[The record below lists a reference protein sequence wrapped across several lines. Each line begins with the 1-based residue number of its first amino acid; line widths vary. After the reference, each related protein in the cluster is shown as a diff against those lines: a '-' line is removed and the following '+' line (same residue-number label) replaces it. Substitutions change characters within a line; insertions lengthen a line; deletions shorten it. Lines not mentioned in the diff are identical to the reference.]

1 MAPRIRFPVTDRSSA
16 KKPNNRPPIPVL
28 VMALIAVGVLALPL
42 VGLLQRTPW
51 SSLGTTLGDTATL
64 EALRVSVVVSLVA
77 TAISVA
83 LGLPLAWVLARQSFR
98 ARALVRAMVLL
109 PMVLPPVVGGIALF
123 FALGRRGLVG
133 RALQSWFGIDTL
145 IGTTAG
151 AVIAAAFVSMPFFV
165 ITAEAG
171 LRQLDPRLE
180 SAASTLG
187 AGRWTVLRRITL
199 PLLAPSLAAGA
210 TLAWARALGEFGATI
225 TFAGNHPGRT
235 RTLPLAI
242 AQANEAG
249 QPDAA
254 IAMSVLL
261 IGVSLLVLIGLR
273 HRWIAPRPPRTPGSQ
288 EISPP

>member
-1 MAPRIRFPVTDRSSA
+1 MTNRPASKGPTR
-16 KKPNNRPPIPVL
+16 RPPIAVV
-28 VMALIAVGVLALPL
+28 VMAVIAVAVLALPL

-51 SSLGTTLGDTATL
+51 SSLGTTLGETATL
-64 EALRVSVVVSLVA
+64 EALRVSVVVSLLA
-77 TAISVA
+77 AAMSVV
-83 LGLPLAWVLARQSFR
+83 LGLPLAWVLARLSFR
-98 ARALVRAMVLL
+98 GRALIRAVVLL

-133 RALQSWFGIDTL
+133 RALHNWLGLDTL

-165 ITAEAG
+165 IAAEAG

-180 SAASTLG
+180 SAAATLG
-187 AGRWTVLRRITL
+187 ARRWTVFCRITL

-210 TLAWARALGEFGATI
+210 TLSWARALGEFGATI

-249 QPDAA
+249 QPEAA

-273 HRWIAPRPPRTPGSQ
+273 HRWIAPRASKPDNSTKT
-288 EISPP
+288 SPS

>member
-1 MAPRIRFPVTDRSSA
+1 MAI
-16 KKPNNRPPIPVL
+16 
-28 VMALIAVGVLALPL
+28 IAVAVLALPL

-51 SSLGTTLGDTATL
+51 SSLGTTLGETATL
-64 EALRVSVVVSLVA
+64 EALRVSVVVSLLAAGV
-77 TAISVA
+77 SVV
-83 LGLPLAWVLARQSFR
+83 LGLPLAWVLARLSFR
-98 ARALVRAMVLL
+98 GRALVRAVVLL

-133 RALQSWFGIDTL
+133 RALHNWFGLDTL

-171 LRQLDPRLE
+171 LRQLDSRLE

-210 TLAWARALGEFGATI
+210 TLSWARALGEFGATI

-249 QPDAA
+249 QPEAA

-261 IGVSLLVLIGLR
+261 IGVSLLILIGLR
-273 HRWIAPRPPRTPGSQ
+273 HRWIAPRARQPEGSP
-288 EISPP
+288 ETSPS

>member
-1 MAPRIRFPVTDRSSA
+1 MTDRA
-16 KKPNNRPPIPVL
+16 TPKEPNRRPPIAVL
-28 VMALIAVGVLALPL
+28 VAAIIAVAVLALPL

-51 SSLGTTLGDTATL
+51 STLGTRLGETATL
-64 EALRVSVVVSLVA
+64 EALRVSVVVSLLAAAV
-77 TAISVA
+77 SMV
-83 LGLPLAWVLARQSFR
+83 LGLPLAWVLARLTFR
-98 ARALVRAMVLL
+98 GRALVRAVVLL

-123 FALGRRGLVG
+123 FALGRKGLVG
-133 RALQSWFGIDTL
+133 RALQNWFGVDTL

-187 AGRWTVLRRITL
+187 AGRWTVMRRITL

-210 TLAWARALGEFGATI
+210 TLSWARALGEFGATI

-249 QPDAA
+249 QPEAA

-261 IGVSLLVLIGLR
+261 IGVSLLILIGLR
-273 HRWIAPRPPRTPGSQ
+273 HRWIAPRSNQQQSSSET
-288 EISPP
+288 SPS

>member
-1 MAPRIRFPVTDRSSA
+1 MTDRA
-16 KKPNNRPPIPVL
+16 TPKDPNRRPPIAIVA
-28 VMALIAVGVLALPL
+28 MAIIAVAVLALPL

-51 SSLGTTLGDTATL
+51 STLGTRLGETATL
-64 EALRVSVVVSLVA
+64 EALRVSVVVSLLAAAV
-77 TAISVA
+77 SMV
-83 LGLPLAWVLARQSFR
+83 LGMPLAWVLARLTFR
-98 ARALVRAMVLL
+98 GRALVRAVVLL

-123 FALGRRGLVG
+123 FALGRKGLVG
-133 RALQSWFGIDTL
+133 RALQNWFGVDTL

-210 TLAWARALGEFGATI
+210 TLSWARALGEFGATI

-249 QPDAA
+249 QPEAA

-261 IGVSLLVLIGLR
+261 IGVSLLILIGLR
-273 HRWIAPRPPRTPGSQ
+273 HRWIAPRTSHPDTSS
-288 EISPP
+288 ETSPS

>member
-1 MAPRIRFPVTDRSSA
+1 MTDRSPP
-16 KKPNNRPPIPVL
+16 KEPNNRPPIPVM
-28 VMALIAVGVLALPL
+28 VMAIIAVAVLALPL

-51 SSLGTTLGDTATL
+51 SSLGTTLGETATL
-64 EALRVSVVVSLVA
+64 EALRVSVVVSLLAAAV
-77 TAISVA
+77 SVM
-83 LGLPLAWVLARQSFR
+83 LGLPLAWVLARLTFR
-98 ARALVRAMVLL
+98 GRALVRAIVLL

-123 FALGRRGLVG
+123 FALGRKGLVG
-133 RALQSWFGIDTL
+133 RALHNWFGLDTL

-187 AGRWTVLRRITL
+187 AGRWTVLRRITV

-210 TLAWARALGEFGATI
+210 TLSWARALGEFGATI

-249 QPDAA
+249 QPEAA

-261 IGVSLLVLIGLR
+261 IGVSLLILIGLR
-273 HRWIAPRPPRTPGSQ
+273 HRWIAPRQAQPPRSQ
-288 EISPP
+288 ETSPS

>member
-1 MAPRIRFPVTDRSSA
+1 MTDRSSP
-16 KKPNNRPPIPVL
+16 KEPNRRPPIAVL
-28 VMALIAVGVLALPL
+28 VAAIIAVAVLALPL

-51 SSLGTTLGDTATL
+51 STLGTRLGETATL
-64 EALRVSVVVSLVA
+64 EALRVSVVVSLLAAAV
-77 TAISVA
+77 SVV
-83 LGLPLAWVLARQSFR
+83 LGLPLAWVLARLTFR
-98 ARALVRAMVLL
+98 GRALVRAVVLL

-123 FALGRRGLVG
+123 FALGRKGLVG
-133 RALQSWFGIDTL
+133 RALEDWFGVDTL

-171 LRQLDPRLE
+171 LRQLDTRLE

-210 TLAWARALGEFGATI
+210 TLSWARALGEFGATI

-249 QPDAA
+249 QPEAA

-261 IGVSLLVLIGLR
+261 IGVSLLILIGLR
-273 HRWIAPRPPRTPGSQ
+273 HRWIAPRASQ
-288 EISPP
+288 PESSLETSPS

>member
-1 MAPRIRFPVTDRSSA
+1 MSDRPAPKEPARQ
-16 KKPNNRPPIPVL
+16 PPIIIV
-28 VMALIAVGVLALPL
+28 VIAAIAVAVLALPL
-42 VGLLQRTPW
+42 IGLLQRTPW
-51 SSLGTTLGDTATL
+51 PSLGSTLGKASTL
-64 EALRVSVVVSLVA
+64 EALRVSVVVSILAA
-77 TAISVA
+77 TVSVV
-83 LGLPLAWVLARQSFR
+83 LGLPLAWVLARLSFR
-98 ARALVRAMVLL
+98 GRALVRAVVLL

-133 RALQSWFGIDTL
+133 RALQNAFGVDTL

-180 SAASTLG
+180 SAAATLG

-210 TLAWARALGEFGATI
+210 TLSWARALGEFGATI

-242 AQANEAG
+242 AQANESAE
-249 QPDAA
+249 PEAA
-254 IAMSVLL
+254 IVMAVLL
-261 IGVSLLVLIGLR
+261 IGVSLVVLIGLR
-273 HRWIAPRPPRTPGSQ
+273 HRWITPYAHKPAN
-288 EISPP
+288 SPQTSPS

>member
-1 MAPRIRFPVTDRSSA
+1 MTDRSSP
-16 KKPNNRPPIPVL
+16 KEPNRRPPIAVL
-28 VMALIAVGVLALPL
+28 VAAIIAVAVLALPL

-51 SSLGTTLGDTATL
+51 STLGTRLGETATL
-64 EALRVSVVVSLVA
+64 EALRVSVVVSLLAAAV
-77 TAISVA
+77 SMV
-83 LGLPLAWVLARQSFR
+83 LGLPLAWVLARLTFR
-98 ARALVRAMVLL
+98 GRALVRAIVLL

-123 FALGRRGLVG
+123 FALGRKGLVG
-133 RALQSWFGIDTL
+133 RALQDWFGVDTL

-210 TLAWARALGEFGATI
+210 TLSWARALGEFGATI

-249 QPDAA
+249 QPEAA

-261 IGVSLLVLIGLR
+261 IGVSLLILIGLR
-273 HRWIAPRPPRTPGSQ
+273 HRWIAPRTTQPDTSS
-288 EISPP
+288 ETSPS

>member
-1 MAPRIRFPVTDRSSA
+1 MTDRSPP
-16 KKPNNRPPIPVL
+16 KEPNNRPPIPVM
-28 VMALIAVGVLALPL
+28 VMAIIAVAVLALPL

-51 SSLGTTLGDTATL
+51 SSLGTTLGETATL
-64 EALRVSVVVSLVA
+64 EALRVSVVVSLLAAAV
-77 TAISVA
+77 SVV
-83 LGLPLAWVLARQSFR
+83 LGLPLAWVLARLTFR
-98 ARALVRAMVLL
+98 GRALVRAIVLL

-123 FALGRRGLVG
+123 FALGRKGLVG
-133 RALQSWFGIDTL
+133 RALHNWFGLDTL

-187 AGRWTVLRRITL
+187 AGRWTVLRRITV

-210 TLAWARALGEFGATI
+210 TLSWARALGEFGATI

-249 QPDAA
+249 QPEAA
-254 IAMSVLL
+254 VAMSVLL
-261 IGVSLLVLIGLR
+261 IGVSLLILIGLR
-273 HRWIAPRPPRTPGSQ
+273 HRWIAPRQPQPPNSQ
-288 EISPP
+288 KTSPS

>member
-1 MAPRIRFPVTDRSSA
+1 MTNRSSA
-16 KKPNNRPPIPVL
+16 KEPNNRPPIAVL
-28 VMALIAVGVLALPL
+28 VMALIAVAVLALPL

-51 SSLGTTLGDTATL
+51 SSLGTTLGETATL

-77 TAISVA
+77 AGVSVV
-83 LGLPLAWVLARQSFR
+83 LGLPLAWVLARLEFR
-98 ARALVRAMVLL
+98 GRALVRAIVLL

-133 RALQSWFGIDTL
+133 QALHNWFGIDTL

-171 LRQLDPRLE
+171 LRQLDPGLE

-187 AGRWTVLRRITL
+187 AGRWTVLRRVTL

-210 TLAWARALGEFGATI
+210 TLSWARALGEFGA
-225 TFAGNHPGRT
+225 T

-249 QPDAA
+249 QPEAA
-254 IAMSVLL
+254 ISMSVLL

-273 HRWIAPRPPRTPGSQ
+273 HRWIAPRQPQPPSSQ
-288 EISPP
+288 ETSPP

>member
-1 MAPRIRFPVTDRSSA
+1 MTPPPPAPEPGH
-16 KKPNNRPPIPVL
+16 RPPVVVL
-28 VMALIAVGVLALPL
+28 VVAAAAVGLLGLPL

-51 SSLGTTLGDTATL
+51 SSLGTTLGEAATL

-77 TAISVA
+77 TAVSVL
-83 LGLPLAWVLARQSFR
+83 LGLPLAWVLARRSFR
-98 ARALVRAMVLL
+98 GRALVRAAVLL

-123 FALGRRGLVG
+123 FALGRRGLLG
-133 RALQSWFGIDTL
+133 RALHNAFGVETL
-145 IGTTAG
+145 IGTTTG

-171 LRQLDPRLE
+171 FRQLDPRLE
-180 SAASTLG
+180 SAAATLG

-199 PLLAPSLAAGA
+199 PLLLPSLAAGA
-210 TLAWARALGEFGATI
+210 TLSWARALGEFGATI

-249 QPDAA
+249 QPEAA
-254 IAMSVLL
+254 MAMSVLL
-261 IGVSLLVLIGLR
+261 IGVSLVVLVGLR
-273 HRWIAPRPPRTPGSQ
+273 HRWIPSRPPRADTEPQ
-288 EISPP
+288 AESP

>member
-1 MAPRIRFPVTDRSSA
+1 MSGPLPTEG
-16 KKPNNRPPIPVL
+16 PNPRPPIVVL
-28 VMALIAVGVLALPL
+28 VMAAVAVAVLGLPL
-42 VGLLQRTPW
+42 VGLAQRTPW
-51 SSLGTTLGDTATL
+51 SSLVETLGEADTL
-64 EALRVSVVVSLVA
+64 EALRVSVVVSLLAAAVSA
-77 TAISVA
+77 V
-83 LGLPLAWVLARQSFR
+83 LGLPLAWVLARTSFR
-98 ARALVRAMVLL
+98 GRALVRAFVLL

-123 FALGRRGLVG
+123 FALGRRGLIG
-133 RALQSWFGIDTL
+133 RALHNGFGVDTL
-145 IGTTAG
+145 IGTTTG

-180 SAASTLG
+180 SAAATLG

-199 PLLAPSLAAGA
+199 PLLAPSLTAGT
-210 TLAWARALGEFGATI
+210 TLSWARALGEFGATI

-249 QPDAA
+249 RPDAA

-273 HRWIAPRPPRTPGSQ
+273 HRWVAPRSPRPAGVP
-288 EISPP
+288 EVSPP

>member
-1 MAPRIRFPVTDRSSA
+1 MTGRSSA
-16 KKPNNRPPIPVL
+16 KKPNSRPPIAVL
-28 VMALIAVGVLALPL
+28 VMAVIAMAVLALPL

-51 SSLGTTLGDTATL
+51 SSLGTTLGETATL
-64 EALRVSVVVSLVA
+64 EALRVSAVVSLVA
-77 TAISVA
+77 AGVSVV
-83 LGLPLAWVLARQSFR
+83 LGLPLAWVLARLEFR
-98 ARALVRAMVLL
+98 GRALVRAVVLL
-109 PMVLPPVVGGIALF
+109 PMVMPPVVGGIALF
-123 FALGRRGLVG
+123 FALGRRGLIG
-133 RALQSWFGIDTL
+133 RALHNGFGVDTL

-199 PLLAPSLAAGA
+199 PLLAPSLAAGI
-210 TLAWARALGEFGATI
+210 TLSWARALGEFGATI

-249 QPDAA
+249 QPEAA

-273 HRWIAPRPPRTPGSQ
+273 HRWIAPRSPWRQDRPSP
-288 EISPP
+288 EISQP

>member
-1 MAPRIRFPVTDRSSA
+1 MTDRSTS
-16 KKPNNRPPIPVL
+16 KEPNRRPPIAVL
-28 VMALIAVGVLALPL
+28 AMAIIAVAVLALPL

-51 SSLGTTLGDTATL
+51 SSLGTTLGETATL
-64 EALRVSVVVSLVA
+64 EALRVSAVVSLLAAAV
-77 TAISVA
+77 SVV
-83 LGLPLAWVLARQSFR
+83 LGLPLAWVLARLSFR
-98 ARALVRAMVLL
+98 GRALVRAVVLL

-123 FALGRRGLVG
+123 FALGRRGLIG
-133 RALQSWFGIDTL
+133 RVLHNGFGVDTL

-151 AVIAAAFVSMPFFV
+151 AVIAAVFVSMPFFV

-210 TLAWARALGEFGATI
+210 TLSWARALGEFGATI

-249 QPDAA
+249 RPEAA

-261 IGVSLLVLIGLR
+261 IGVSLVVLIGLR
-273 HRWIAPRPPRTPGSQ
+273 HRWIAPRSPRPERAPET
-288 EISPP
+288 SPS

>member
-1 MAPRIRFPVTDRSSA
+1 MRQ
-16 KKPNNRPPIPVL
+16 KQPPTTL
-28 VMALIAVGVLALPL
+28 LAAAALATAVLALPL

-51 SSLGTTLGDTATL
+51 SSLGAILSDTATL
-64 EALRVSVVVSLVA
+64 QALRVSVVVSLTA

-83 LGLPLAWVLARQSFR
+83 LGLPLAWVLARVPFR
-98 ARALVRAMVLL
+98 GRALVRAIVLL

-123 FALGRRGLVG
+123 FALGRRGLIG
-133 RALQSWFGIDTL
+133 RALHNGFGVDTL

-165 ITAEAG
+165 IATEAG
-171 LRQLDPRLE
+171 LRQLDTRLE
-180 SAASTLG
+180 SAAATLG
-187 AGRWTVLRRITL
+187 ASRFTVLRRITL

-210 TLAWARALGEFGATI
+210 TLSWARALGEFGATI

-249 QPDAA
+249 QPEAA

-261 IGVSLLVLIGLR
+261 IAVSLLILIGLR
-273 HRWIAPRPPRTPGSQ
+273 HRWITPRVDTSGIGQSANPSPTSAPQPPQKWLP
-288 EISPP
+288 

>member
-1 MAPRIRFPVTDRSSA
+1 MTEPPIPQE
-16 KKPNNRPPIPVL
+16 PNRRPPIAVL
-28 VMALIAVGVLALPL
+28 VAAITAVAVLALPL

-51 SSLGTTLGDTATL
+51 STLGTTLGETAAL
-64 EALRVSVVVSLVA
+64 EALRVSVVVSLLA
-77 TAISVA
+77 TAVSVA
-83 LGLPLAWVLARQSFR
+83 LGLPLAWVLARLSFR
-98 ARALVRAMVLL
+98 GRALVRAIVLL

-133 RALQSWFGIDTL
+133 RALHNWFGVETL

-151 AVIAAAFVSMPFFV
+151 AVTAAAFVAMPFFV

-210 TLAWARALGEFGATI
+210 TLSWARALSEFGATI
-225 TFAGNHPGRT
+225 MFAGNLTGET
-235 RTLPLAI
+235 QTMPLAI
-242 AQANEAG
+242 MTAMESSGGLGGPVAL
-249 QPDAA
+249 AA
-254 IAMSVLL
+254 MLLAVSVLAL
-261 IGVSLLVLIGLR
+261 VALSLASR
-273 HRWIAPRPPRTPGSQ
+273 RRWSGRL
-288 EISPP
+288 

>member
-1 MAPRIRFPVTDRSSA
+1 MSR
-16 KKPNNRPPIPVL
+16 RPP
-28 VMALIAVGVLALPL
+28 VGVLAMAGVAIGVLGLPL

-51 SSLGTTLGDTATL
+51 SSLGATLGEAATL
-64 EALRVSVVVSLVA
+64 EALRVSAAVSLAAAAV
-77 TAISVA
+77 SVM
-83 LGLPLAWVLARQSFR
+83 LGLPLAWVLARLPFR
-98 ARALVRAMVLL
+98 GRALVRAVVLL

-123 FALGRRGLVG
+123 FALGRRGLIG
-133 RALQSWFGIDTL
+133 RALQNGFGVDTL

-151 AVIAAAFVSMPFFV
+151 AVIAAAFVAMPFFV

-180 SAASTLG
+180 SAAATLG

-210 TLAWARALGEFGATI
+210 TLSWARALGEFGATI

-249 QPDAA
+249 QPEAA

-261 IGVSLLVLIGLR
+261 IAVSLVVLVGLR
-273 HRWIAPRPPRTPGSQ
+273 HRWLAPRRRWPEPSQ
-288 EISPP
+288 EIPSP

>member
-1 MAPRIRFPVTDRSSA
+1 MTDRSPP
-16 KKPNNRPPIPVL
+16 KEPNNRPPIPVM
-28 VMALIAVGVLALPL
+28 VMAIIAVAVLALPL

-51 SSLGTTLGDTATL
+51 SSLGTTLGETATL
-64 EALRVSVVVSLVA
+64 EALRVSVVVSLLAAAVS
-77 TAISVA
+77 IV
-83 LGLPLAWVLARQSFR
+83 LGLPLAWVLARLTFR
-98 ARALVRAMVLL
+98 GRALVRAIVLL

-123 FALGRRGLVG
+123 FALGRKGLVG
-133 RALQSWFGIDTL
+133 RALHNWFGLDTL

-187 AGRWTVLRRITL
+187 AGRWTVLRRITV

-210 TLAWARALGEFGATI
+210 TLSWARALGEFGATI

-249 QPDAA
+249 QPEAA

-261 IGVSLLVLIGLR
+261 IGVSLLILIGLR
-273 HRWIAPRPPRTPGSQ
+273 HRWIAPRQPQPPRSQ
-288 EISPP
+288 QTSPS

>member
-1 MAPRIRFPVTDRSSA
+1 MTKRATP
-16 KKPNNRPPIPVL
+16 KEPNRRPPIAIVA
-28 VMALIAVGVLALPL
+28 MAIIAVAVLALPL

-51 SSLGTTLGDTATL
+51 STLGTRLGETATL
-64 EALRVSVVVSLVA
+64 EALRVSVVVSLLAAAV
-77 TAISVA
+77 SMV
-83 LGLPLAWVLARQSFR
+83 LGLPLAWVLARLTFR
-98 ARALVRAMVLL
+98 GRALVRAVVLL

-123 FALGRRGLVG
+123 FALGRKGLVG
-133 RALQSWFGIDTL
+133 RALQDWFGVDTL

-210 TLAWARALGEFGATI
+210 TLSWARALGEFGATI

-249 QPDAA
+249 QPEAA

-261 IGVSLLVLIGLR
+261 IGVSLLILIGLR
-273 HRWIAPRPPRTPGSQ
+273 HRWIAPRTSQ
-288 EISPP
+288 PDTSSDTSLS

>member
-1 MAPRIRFPVTDRSSA
+1 MTGRPPSKESNR
-16 KKPNNRPPIPVL
+16 RPPIAVL
-28 VMALIAVGVLALPL
+28 VAAIIAVAVLALPL

-51 SSLGTTLGDTATL
+51 SSLGTMLGQTATL
-64 EALRVSVVVSLVA
+64 EALRVSVVVSLIAAAV
-77 TAISVA
+77 SVV
-83 LGLPLAWVLARQSFR
+83 LGLPLAWVLARLSFR
-98 ARALVRAMVLL
+98 GRALVRAIVLL

-123 FALGRRGLVG
+123 FALGRRGLIG
-133 RALQSWFGIDTL
+133 RALHSGFGVDTL

-199 PLLAPSLAAGA
+199 PLLAPSLAAGT
-210 TLAWARALGEFGATI
+210 TLSWARALGEFGATI
-225 TFAGNHPGRT
+225 TFAGNQPGRT

-249 QPDAA
+249 RPEAA

-261 IGVSLLVLIGLR
+261 IGVSLLILIGLR
-273 HRWIAPRPPRTPGSQ
+273 HRWIAPRTPPPPGSPGV
-288 EISPP
+288 SPS

>member
-1 MAPRIRFPVTDRSSA
+1 MSR
-16 KKPNNRPPIPVL
+16 RPPV
-28 VMALIAVGVLALPL
+28 AVLALAALAVAVLGLPL

-51 SSLGTTLGDTATL
+51 SSLFSTLGDTDTL
-64 EALRVSVVVSLVA
+64 EALRVSVVVSLLAAAV
-77 TAISVA
+77 SVV
-83 LGLPLAWVLARQSFR
+83 LGLPLAWVLARLDFKGR
-98 ARALVRAMVLL
+98 PLVRAVVLL

-123 FALGRRGLVG
+123 FALGRRGLIG
-133 RALQSWFGIDTL
+133 RALHNGFGVDTL

-187 AGRWTVLRRITL
+187 ANRWTVLRRITL

-210 TLAWARALGEFGATI
+210 TLSWARALGEFGATI

-249 QPDAA
+249 QPEAA

-261 IGVSLLVLIGLR
+261 IGVSLVVLIGLR
-273 HRWIAPRPPRTPGSQ
+273 HRWIAPRATPQQGSP
-288 EISPP
+288 EGSPS

>member
-1 MAPRIRFPVTDRSSA
+1 MTDRPTP
-16 KKPNNRPPIPVL
+16 KEPNRRPPIAVL
-28 VMALIAVGVLALPL
+28 VAAIIAVAVLALPL

-51 SSLGTTLGDTATL
+51 STLGTRLGETATL
-64 EALRVSVVVSLVA
+64 EALRVSVVVSLLAAAV
-77 TAISVA
+77 SMV
-83 LGLPLAWVLARQSFR
+83 LGLPLAWVLARLTFR
-98 ARALVRAMVLL
+98 GRALVRAVVLL

-123 FALGRRGLVG
+123 FALGRKGLVG
-133 RALQSWFGIDTL
+133 RALQNWFGVDTL

-171 LRQLDPRLE
+171 LRQLDTRLE

-210 TLAWARALGEFGATI
+210 TLSWARALGEFGATI

-249 QPDAA
+249 QPEAA

-261 IGVSLLVLIGLR
+261 IGVSLLILIGLR
-273 HRWIAPRPPRTPGSQ
+273 HRWIAPRTTQQKSSS
-288 EISPP
+288 EASPS

>member
-1 MAPRIRFPVTDRSSA
+1 MTDRSPS
-16 KKPNNRPPIPVL
+16 KEPNNRPPIPVM
-28 VMALIAVGVLALPL
+28 VMALIAVAVLALPL

-51 SSLGTTLGDTATL
+51 SSLGTTLGETATL
-64 EALRVSVVVSLVA
+64 EALRVSVVVSLLAAAV
-77 TAISVA
+77 SVV
-83 LGLPLAWVLARQSFR
+83 LGLPLAWVLARLTFR
-98 ARALVRAMVLL
+98 GRALVRAIVLL

-123 FALGRRGLVG
+123 FALGRKGLVG
-133 RALQSWFGIDTL
+133 RALHNWFGLDTL

-210 TLAWARALGEFGATI
+210 TLSWARALGEFGATI

-249 QPDAA
+249 QPEAA

-261 IGVSLLVLIGLR
+261 IGVSLLILIGLR
-273 HRWIAPRPPRTPGSQ
+273 HRWVAPRQPQPPSSQ
-288 EISPP
+288 ETSPS

>member
-1 MAPRIRFPVTDRSSA
+1 MTDRASS
-16 KKPNNRPPIPVL
+16 KESNRRPPIAIV
-28 VMALIAVGVLALPL
+28 VMALIAVAVLALPL

-51 SSLGTTLGDTATL
+51 SSLGTTLGETATL
-64 EALRVSVVVSLVA
+64 EALRVSVVVSLLAAAV
-77 TAISVA
+77 SVV
-83 LGLPLAWVLARQSFR
+83 LGLPLAWVLARLSFR
-98 ARALVRAMVLL
+98 GRALVRAVVLL

-133 RALQSWFGIDTL
+133 RALHNWFGLDTL

-180 SAASTLG
+180 SAAATLG
-187 AGRWTVLRRITL
+187 ARRWTVFRRVTL

-210 TLAWARALGEFGATI
+210 TLSWARALGEFGATI

-249 QPDAA
+249 QPETA

-273 HRWIAPRPPRTPGSQ
+273 HRWIAPRTRQPADSTKT
-288 EISPP
+288 SPS

>member
-1 MAPRIRFPVTDRSSA
+1 MTDRA
-16 KKPNNRPPIPVL
+16 APDEPNRRPPIAVL
-28 VMALIAVGVLALPL
+28 AMAAIAVAVLGLPL
-42 VGLLQRTPW
+42 AGLLQRTPW
-51 SSLGTTLGDTATL
+51 SSLGATLGEPATL
-64 EALRVSVVVSLVA
+64 ESLRVSAVVSLAAAVV
-77 TAISVA
+77 SVV
-83 LGLPLAWVLARQSFR
+83 LGLPLAWVLARLPFR
-98 ARALVRAMVLL
+98 GRALVRAIVLL

-133 RALQSWFGIDTL
+133 RALQNGFGVDTL

-151 AVIAAAFVSMPFFV
+151 AVIAACFVAMPFFV

-171 LRQLDPRLE
+171 MRQLDPRLE
-180 SAASTLG
+180 SAAATLG

-210 TLAWARALGEFGATI
+210 TLSWARALGEFGATI

-249 QPDAA
+249 RPEAA

-261 IGVSLLVLIGLR
+261 IGVSLIILIGLR
-273 HRWIAPRPPRTPGSQ
+273 HRWLAPRSRQPEASPP
-288 EISPP
+288 ISPP

>member
-1 MAPRIRFPVTDRSSA
+1 MRQPEHRHSSGH
-16 KKPNNRPPIPVL
+16 RPPML
-28 VMALIAVGVLALPL
+28 VIVAAALAVGFLGLPL

-51 SSLGTTLGDTATL
+51 SALGEALGRADTL
-64 EALRVSVVVSLVA
+64 EALRVSVVVSLLA
-77 TAISVA
+77 AALSVV
-83 LGLPLAWVLARQSFR
+83 LGLPLAWMLARLAFR
-98 ARALVRAMVLL
+98 GRALVRAFVLL

-123 FALGRRGLVG
+123 FALGRRGIVG
-133 RALQSWFGIDTL
+133 RALHNGFGLDTL

-180 SAASTLG
+180 SVASTLG
-187 AGRWTVLRRITL
+187 AGRWTVMRRVTL

-225 TFAGNHPGRT
+225 TFAGNHPGST

-249 QPDAA
+249 QPEAA

-261 IGVSLLVLIGLR
+261 IGVSLLVLVGLR
-273 HRWIAPRPPRTPGSQ
+273 HRWIPTRKPAGQTSAPTQPEDRAP
-288 EISPP
+288 

>member
-1 MAPRIRFPVTDRSSA
+1 MTGRPASRE
-16 KKPNNRPPIPVL
+16 PNRRPPVAVV
-28 VMALIAVGVLALPL
+28 VMAVIAVSILALPL

-51 SSLGTTLGDTATL
+51 SSLGTTLGDAATL
-64 EALRVSVVVSLVA
+64 EALRVSVVVSLLA
-77 TAISVA
+77 AAISVA
-83 LGLPLAWVLARQSFR
+83 LGLPLAWVLARVSFPG
-98 ARALVRAMVLL
+98 RALVRAVVLL

-133 RALQSWFGIDTL
+133 RTLHTWFGLDTL

-180 SAASTLG
+180 SAAATLG
-187 AGRWTVLRRITL
+187 AGRWTALRRITL

-210 TLAWARALGEFGATI
+210 TLSWARALGEFGATI

-249 QPDAA
+249 RPEAA

-261 IGVSLLVLIGLR
+261 IGVSLLILVGLR
-273 HRWIAPRPPRTPGSQ
+273 HRWIAPRSTQPPTSD
-288 EISPP
+288 EASPS

>member
-1 MAPRIRFPVTDRSSA
+1 MTDRSSP
-16 KKPNNRPPIPVL
+16 KEPNRRPPIAVL
-28 VMALIAVGVLALPL
+28 VSAIIAVAVLALPL

-51 SSLGTTLGDTATL
+51 STLGTRLGETATL
-64 EALRVSVVVSLVA
+64 EALRVSVVVSLLAAAV
-77 TAISVA
+77 SMV
-83 LGLPLAWVLARQSFR
+83 LGLPLAWVLARLTFR
-98 ARALVRAMVLL
+98 GRALVRAIVLL

-123 FALGRRGLVG
+123 FALGRKGLVG
-133 RALQSWFGIDTL
+133 RALQDWFGVDTL

-210 TLAWARALGEFGATI
+210 TLSWARALGEFGATI

-249 QPDAA
+249 QPEAA

-261 IGVSLLVLIGLR
+261 IGVSLVILIGLR
-273 HRWIAPRPPRTPGSQ
+273 HRWIAPRTSQ
-288 EISPP
+288 PDTSSETSPS

>member
-1 MAPRIRFPVTDRSSA
+1 MTDRSSP
-16 KKPNNRPPIPVL
+16 KEPNRRPPIAVL
-28 VMALIAVGVLALPL
+28 VAAIIAVAVLALPL

-51 SSLGTTLGDTATL
+51 STLGTRLGETATL
-64 EALRVSVVVSLVA
+64 EALRVSVVVSLLAAAV
-77 TAISVA
+77 SMV
-83 LGLPLAWVLARQSFR
+83 LGLPLAWVLARLTFR
-98 ARALVRAMVLL
+98 GRALVRAIVLL

-123 FALGRRGLVG
+123 FALGRKGLVG
-133 RALQSWFGIDTL
+133 RALQDWFGVDTL

-210 TLAWARALGEFGATI
+210 TLSWARALGEFGATI

-249 QPDAA
+249 QPEAA

-261 IGVSLLVLIGLR
+261 IGVSLVILIGLR
-273 HRWIAPRPPRTPGSQ
+273 HRWIAPRTSQ
-288 EISPP
+288 PDTSSETSPS

>member
-1 MAPRIRFPVTDRSSA
+1 MTDRPTA
-16 KKPNNRPPIPVL
+16 KEPNRRPPIAVL
-28 VMALIAVGVLALPL
+28 AMAVIAVAILGLPL

-51 SSLGTTLGDTATL
+51 SSLGTTLGEAATL
-64 EALRVSVVVSLVA
+64 EALRVSVVVSLLAAAV
-77 TAISVA
+77 SVV
-83 LGLPLAWVLARQSFR
+83 LGLPLAWVLARLSFR
-98 ARALVRAMVLL
+98 GRALVRAIVLL

-123 FALGRRGLVG
+123 FALGRRGLIG
-133 RALQSWFGIDTL
+133 RALHNGFGVDTL
-145 IGTTAG
+145 IGTTVG

-210 TLAWARALGEFGATI
+210 TLSWARALGEFGATI

-249 QPDAA
+249 QPEAA

-261 IGVSLLVLIGLR
+261 IGVSLLILIGLR
-273 HRWIAPRPPRTPGSQ
+273 HRWIAPRSSQ
-288 EISPP
+288 PESSPETSPP

>member
-1 MAPRIRFPVTDRSSA
+1 MTDRSSP
-16 KKPNNRPPIPVL
+16 KEPNRRPPIAVL
-28 VMALIAVGVLALPL
+28 VAAIIAVAVLALPL

-51 SSLGTTLGDTATL
+51 STLGTRLGETATL
-64 EALRVSVVVSLVA
+64 EALRVSVVVSLLAAAV
-77 TAISVA
+77 SVV
-83 LGLPLAWVLARQSFR
+83 LGLPLAWVLARLMFR
-98 ARALVRAMVLL
+98 GRALVRAVVLL

-123 FALGRRGLVG
+123 FALGRKGLVG
-133 RALQSWFGIDTL
+133 RALEDWFGVDTL

-171 LRQLDPRLE
+171 LRQLDTRLE

-210 TLAWARALGEFGATI
+210 TLSWARALGEFGATI

-249 QPDAA
+249 QPEAA

-261 IGVSLLVLIGLR
+261 IGVSLLILIGLR
-273 HRWIAPRPPRTPGSQ
+273 HRWIAPRASKPDDSTKT
-288 EISPP
+288 SPS

>member
-1 MAPRIRFPVTDRSSA
+1 MTDRPTP
-16 KKPNNRPPIPVL
+16 KEPNRRPPIAVL
-28 VMALIAVGVLALPL
+28 VAAIIAVAVLALPL

-51 SSLGTTLGDTATL
+51 STLGTRLGETATL
-64 EALRVSVVVSLVA
+64 EALQVSVVVSLLAAAV
-77 TAISVA
+77 SMV
-83 LGLPLAWVLARQSFR
+83 LGLPLAWVLARLTFR
-98 ARALVRAMVLL
+98 GRALVRAVVLL

-123 FALGRRGLVG
+123 FALGRKGLVG
-133 RALQSWFGIDTL
+133 RALQNWFGIDTL

-210 TLAWARALGEFGATI
+210 TLSWARALGEFGATI
-225 TFAGNHPGRT
+225 TFAGDHPGRT

-249 QPDAA
+249 QPEAA

-261 IGVSLLVLIGLR
+261 IGVSLLILIGLR
-273 HRWIAPRPPRTPGSQ
+273 HRWIAPRSNQQQSSSET
-288 EISPP
+288 SPS

>member
-1 MAPRIRFPVTDRSSA
+1 MSR
-16 KKPNNRPPIPVL
+16 RPPVAVL
-28 VMALIAVGVLALPL
+28 VLAALAVAVLGLPL

-51 SSLGTTLGDTATL
+51 SSLFSTLGDTDTL
-64 EALRVSVVVSLVA
+64 EALRVSVVVSLLAAAV
-77 TAISVA
+77 SVV
-83 LGLPLAWVLARQSFR
+83 LGLPLAWVLARLDFKGR
-98 ARALVRAMVLL
+98 PLVRAVVLL

-123 FALGRRGLVG
+123 FALGRRGLIG
-133 RALQSWFGIDTL
+133 RALHNGFGVDTL

-187 AGRWTVLRRITL
+187 ASRWTVLRRITL

-210 TLAWARALGEFGATI
+210 TLSWARALGEFGATI

-249 QPDAA
+249 QPEAA
-254 IAMSVLL
+254 IAMAVLL
-261 IGVSLLVLIGLR
+261 IGVSLVVLIGLR
-273 HRWIAPRPPRTPGSQ
+273 HRWIAPRATQQQGSP
-288 EISPP
+288 EGSPS